1 MVASKTPRPR
11 ALKPRGNKDSE
22 LAPPEKTSPRAAK
35 RDASRNAPPPANS
48 RRRKKQLGNP
58 ATDKAPNKSAK
69 SASKQPAAGGKSA
82 IEQRAAGAEA
92 ASPLLQP
99 LTPEPSQPR
108 KGRAAKV
115 TITQPDGTRR
125 RLEVGVGRSH
135 ARSDRLRLFQ
145 IYYEPWHLELLDP
158 DLEPFDN
165 SGAYSEFFEFD
176 VFSRLADQEG
186 IRSAELWGA
195 VSWRFSEKTGMSGNE
210 LRDIIKANPGYDV
223 YYCNPYPHNEA
234 LFHNMWLQGETCHPR
249 FLEVAKAVF
258 AAANLPEEELRALEQ
273 SEMFSAAN
281 YFVGSNKFW
290 SLYLAFVKRV
300 IGLADSRMS
309 DEMKQL
315 LHSSEADQRF
325 MHNGATYV
333 SFVVERLFPLFM
345 KTAGRRLKKFKYK
358 LPAKEAESNVHLRL
372 LREMRDVAHKTNSA
386 WLAACWINYRN
397 LYFAQSNGKEWC
409 AKYLRTIT
417 PTTVQFG

>member
-1 MVASKTPRPR
+1 MAGPKKLPPRDAGRPESKSTGLPPRKVSAR
-11 ALKPRGNKDSE
+11 AN
-22 LAPPEKTSPRAAK
+22 K
-35 RDASRNAPPPANS
+35 RDASSNAAPSVSLAE
-48 RRRKKQLGNP
+48 REKQLKKSTADKPLKAGRKTAP
-58 ATDKAPNKSAK
+58 QAQGADSATS
-69 SASKQPAAGGKSA
+69 SGSRASKSDAAV
-82 IEQRAAGAEA
+82 QFVP
-92 ASPLLQP
+92 PLG
-99 LTPEPSQPR
+99 PEPSQFH
-108 KGRAAKV
+108 KSVTAKV
-115 TITQPDGTRR
+115 TITHPDGSRR
-125 RLEVGVGRSH
+125 RVEVGMGRKH
-135 ARSDRLRLFQ
+135 AQSERLRLFQ

-165 SGAYSEFFEFD
+165 SGISSEFYEFD
-176 VFSRLADQEG
+176 VFIRLADQDDA
-186 IRSAELWGA
+186 RAAELWGA
-195 VSWRFSEKTGMSGNE
+195 VSWRFSEKTGMSGKD
-210 LRDIIKANPGYDV
+210 LRDVISANPGYDV

-249 FLEVAKAVF
+249 FLEVAEAVF
-258 AAANLPEEELRALEQ
+258 AAANLPEVELRALEQ
-273 SEMFSAAN
+273 SEIFSAAN
-281 YFVGSNKFW
+281 YFVGTNKFW

-345 KTAGRRLKKFKYK
+345 KTAGRRLKKFKYP
-358 LPAKEAESNVHLRL
+358 LPSKEAETNIHLRL

-417 PTTVQFG
+417 PTTVNFG